1 MTDAS
6 DGTPAA
12 RPVQPHRSVLKNSF
26 RLFTVGGIEVG
37 IHISWLVIFVLLTWS
52 LAAGYFPSAIPGIDA
67 GLAWIL
73 GAVASILLFVSV
85 LIHEL
90 AHSFVAKSRG
100 IEVSSITLF
109 IFGGVSNL
117 AAEPKSANVEF
128 WVAVVGPITSFVIAA
143 ISFGIALVMPTLE
156 LQALFGYLAIVNAL
170 LGGFNLI
177 PGFPL
182 DGGRVLRSIAWG
194 ITGSLRRATEIAVG
208 AGQIVGGLFIL
219 WGVLQIFGGN
229 LINGLWIAAIG
240 WFLQNAAS
248 SSLRQVVLTERLKDV
263 RVADVQRSD
272 TATVSRQTTIND
284 LIEQYL
290 LPGNRRA
297 MPVSDDGRLVG
308 MVTLGDIK
316 DVPAEARDATQV
328 GSVMGGRAGLITV
341 RPSDDLSDA
350 VDKLTG
356 NDLEQVPVMDDGRF
370 VGMLTRA
377 DVMRQLQLREELGVE
392 SEAEREQAATT

>member
-1 MTDAS
+1 M
-6 DGTPAA
+6 
-12 RPVQPHRSVLKNSF
+12 LKNSF
-26 RLFTVGGIEVG
+26 RLFTIRGIEVG
-37 IHISWLVIFVLLTWS
+37 IHVSWLIVFVLLTWS
-52 LAAGYFPSAIPGIDA
+52 LASGYFPAAISGIDPT
-67 GLAWIL
+67 LAWAL

-100 IEVSSITLF
+100 LEVSSITLF

-117 AAEPKSANVEF
+117 STEPKSAGVEF

-143 ISFGIALVMPTLE
+143 IAFGIALVMPTAE

-182 DGGRVLRSIAWG
+182 DGGRVLRSVAWG
-194 ITGSLRRATEIAVG
+194 ITGSLRRATQIAVG
-208 AGQIVGGLFIL
+208 AGQIIGGLFIL
-219 WGVLQIFGGN
+219 FGIVQIFGGN

-263 RVADVQRSD
+263 RVADVLRPD
-272 TATVSRQTTIND
+272 TATVPRQATVQR
-284 LIEQYL
+284 LIDGYL
-290 LPGNRRA
+290 LAGNRRA
-297 MPVSDDGRLVG
+297 MPVGDDGQIVG
-308 MVTLGDIK
+308 MVTIGDITN
-316 DVPAEARDATQV
+316 VPADARETTQV
-328 GSVMGGRAGLITV
+328 GSVMGGRNSLVTV
-341 RPSDDLSDA
+341 APNDNLADA
-350 VDKLTG
+350 VEKLG
-356 NDLEQVPVMDDGRF
+356 SRDLEQVPVLDDGRF

-377 DVMRQLQLREELGVE
+377 DVMRQLHLREALDVE
-392 SEAEREQAATT
+392 PEAEHEHRPAHA